1 MGSNA
6 ALPGVRCGVDMTQAE
21 RDRLLER
28 LAVGMVEHSEASVEN
43 HADLQIRLNE
53 IQTAINHIQRAQEAT
68 WGAAVHR
75 LIERSTATI
84 PGTVAL
90 LALIAIL
97 ALTAAA
103 VVLGDDKVLSILA
116 GQVRIGLSETET
128 HTPVETP

>member
-1 MGSNA
+1 
-6 ALPGVRCGVDMTQAE
+6 MTQAE

-28 LAVGMVEHSEASVEN
+28 LADGMLDHSDASVGN
-43 HADLQIRLNE
+43 HADLRIKLGE
-53 IQTAINHIQRAQEAT
+53 IQTAIGQIRTCQEAT
-68 WGAAVHR
+68 IWALISR

-90 LALIAIL
+90 LGLIAIL

-116 GQVRIGLSETET
+116 GQVRIGAVDATS
-128 HTPVETP
+128 PAVEEP